1 MERKVRSLIKEA
13 MMEKNK
19 NKIQN
24 KQITYKSILE
34 NAQKYAK
41 NDGNREV
48 TNADFTKAAKNEIKS
63 LEDLK
68 QYVKDGTDK
77 AVEIAEKISYC
88 EVLLPKMVSKDEI
101 LAFLEEN
108 DVDKNIG
115 VCMKTLKA
123 QFGDALDG
131 KMAQSVAKEYIS
143 LEKEEIER

>member
-19 NKIQN
+19 N

-48 TNADFTKAAKNEIKS
+48 TDADFVKAAKNEIKA

-77 AVEIAEKISYC
+77 AIEIAEKISYC

-101 LAFLEEN
+101 LTFLEDN

-143 LEKEEIER
+143 LEKEEVER

>member
-1 MERKVRSLIKEA
+1 MERKVRSLVKEA

-19 NKIQN
+19 N

-48 TNADFTKAAKNEIKS
+48 TDADFVKAAKNEIKS

-143 LEKEEIER
+143 LEKEEVER